1 MTRRRRATLRTY
13 FFTGLAIWLPVI
25 VTVYLLRLFF
35 LLADSILGHSANVL
49 LQRWYGRS
57 FPGLGL
63 LLALLLLPLTGYV
76 ASQFFARRFVEALER
91 WFGNLPIVRYI
102 YPPAKQMADLIFTEE
117 QRVAFRRVVLV
128 PYPSHGLY
136 SLGFVTNE
144 VLPALDAAVNNHL
157 VAVLVPSTPSP
168 LTGYTVFVPA
178 SEVVAVDVS
187 VEEGMALIISAGVV
201 GPGKDLQGPASRW
214 PRLVKR

>member
-1 MTRRRRATLRTY
+1 MSRQRHTLRRY
-13 FFTGLAIWLPVI
+13 FFTGLAIWLPLV
-25 VTVYLLRLFF
+25 VTLYLLRLFF
-35 LLADSILGHSANVL
+35 LLADGILGRYANIL
-49 LQRWYGRS
+49 LERWYGRT
-57 FPGLGL
+57 FPGVGL
-63 LLALLLLPLTGYV
+63 LLALLLLPLTGYI
-76 ASQFFARRFVEALER
+76 AGQLFGRRFVEALEG

-117 QRVAFRRVVLV
+117 RRVAFRRAVLV
-128 PYPSHGLY
+128 PYPSRGLY

-144 VLPALDAAVNNHL
+144 SLPALDAAVKNHL

-178 SEVVAVDVS
+178 AEVMPLEIS
-187 VEEGMALIISAGVV
+187 VEESMALIISAGVV